1 MRIEIGTN
9 ESGQRL
15 DKFCRKLMKDVPL
28 SAIYKAIRKGD
39 VKINGRKSKEKYMLQ
54 DGDIFETRDIKSE
67 RKKVEFIKI
76 DKNSLKISYEDK
88 NILVVEKWPGVLV
101 HSDKKNGEPTMTDH
115 ILSYLNE
122 KGDFTPETEVVFT
135 PSPCNRLDR
144 NTSGMV
150 IFGKNFTST
159 KAINEMIRERRI
171 KKYYVAVVKGR
182 VKDGIHEAYIS
193 KNEDNNI
200 SKVYLEERENTK
212 KIAMEVKT
220 IQSVGSYS
228 FIEIDLLTGRSHQ
241 LRAHLSFLGNPILG
255 DPKYGE
261 SKINSF
267 FENKYGLSY
276 QFLYAYKLNFKD
288 CPDELSYLENKTIT
302 ESLPPIFKKIKKD
315 IFDKF

>member
-28 SAIYKAIRKGD
+28 SAIYKVIRKGD
-39 VKINGRKSKEKYMLQ
+39 VKINGKKSKEKYMLQ
-54 DGDIFETRDIKSE
+54 NGDVFETRDIKTE

-76 DKNSLKISYEDK
+76 DKNSLKVSYEDK
-88 NILVVEKWPGVLV
+88 NMLVIEKWPGVLV
-101 HSDKKNGEPTMTDH
+101 HSDKKNGEATVTDH
-115 ILSYLNE
+115 VLSYLNE
-122 KGDFTPETEVVFT
+122 KGDFTPEKEVVFT

-150 IFGKNFTST
+150 IFGKNFSAT
-159 KAINEMIRERRI
+159 KAINEMIRERKI

-182 VKDGIHEAYIS
+182 IKDGLYEAYIS
-193 KNEDNNI
+193 KNEDSNI
-200 SKVYLEERENTK
+200 SSVYVEEKENTK

-228 FIEIDLLTGRSHQ
+228 FIELELLTGRSHQ
-241 LRAHLSFLGNPILG
+241 LRAHLSFLGNHILG
-255 DPKYGE
+255 DPKYGDL
-261 SKINSF
+261 KLNSF

-276 QFLYAYKLNFKD
+276 QFLYAYKLYFKD
-288 CPDELSYLENKTIT
+288 CPPELSYLENKTLT
-302 ESLPPIFKKIKKD
+302 ESLPPIFKKIKRD
-315 IFDKF
+315 VFDKF

>member
-1 MRIEIGTN
+1 MRVEIGTN

-150 IFGKNFTST
+150 IFGKNFVAT

-182 VKDGIHEAYIS
+182 VKDGIYEAYIS

-267 FENKYGLSY
+267 FENKYGLAY

-302 ESLPPIFKKIKKD
+302 ESLPPIFKKIKRD